1 MNTSLR
7 FNFFCITYEWFL
19 TIYNLSKLIIPS
31 VMDSMMAYSS
41 NYDEIQG
48 GRGYMHIA
56 DGSKGFIAAI

>member
-1 MNTSLR
+1 
-7 FNFFCITYEWFL
+7 
-19 TIYNLSKLIIPS
+19 
-31 VMDSMMAYSS
+31 MDSMMAYSS